1 MQYTETELK
10 GVFLLE
16 PVRYKDERGWFME
29 SFKQTEFDAAVAQIQ
44 FVQENQS
51 FSTKGVLRGLHQQ
64 LPPFAQSKLV
74 RCVQGKIWDVAV
86 DVRPDSPQY
95 GKHFGVELSEDNQL
109 QLFIPQGFLHGFV
122 VLSETATVQYKVD
135 APYNKSSEAG
145 IRYDDPRLQ
154 IPWPVST
161 EYCVVS
167 SKDLELPNL

>member
-16 PVRYKDERGWFME
+16 PVRYQDERGWFME
-29 SFKQTEFDAAVAQIQ
+29 SFKQTEFDVAVAPIR

-51 FSTKGVLRGLHQQ
+51 FSTHGVLRGLHQQ

-86 DVRPDSPQY
+86 DLRPESPRYGQY
-95 GKHFGVELSEDNQL
+95 VGVELSEENQK

-135 APYNKSSEAG
+135 APYHKESEAG
-145 IRYDDPRLQ
+145 IRFDDPKLK
-154 IPWPVST
+154 IPWPIAA
-161 EYCVVS
+161 ENCVIS
-167 SKDLELPNL
+167 AKDLELPNL